1 MKNFGAQCPKEFSSL
16 QIIHFKKKKNE
27 IIIKI
32 KSSMTDHS
40 MCKEKIKC
48 ALRRHTHHQLYG
60 FSLHN
65 SVWIIQVKQVLLHGC
80 RNCRA
85 QIREEAGRIKFLRPL
100 LEEHSFPSAL
110 LRMKPSASNDFPEL
124 EVIPLK
130 TRAKFMSLVFL
141 EHYCHS
147 ACSSS
152 GGPKKNIC
160 SLVAHFQKLAHSFR
174 KKKNAPIF
182 SPQSHSLL

>member
-1 MKNFGAQCPKEFSSL
+1 
-16 QIIHFKKKKNE
+16 
-27 IIIKI
+27 
-32 KSSMTDHS
+32 MTDHS

-174 KKKNAPIF
+174 KKKKLQYSHHRATLFFDNVSGPLLLTNEGNLLTVF
-182 SPQSHSLL
+182 SEKS